1 MAKTGQTDSFA
12 SGDDGDLQKGIA
24 WPIPRFTDHGDG
36 TVTDNLTRLI
46 WLKQLGCFGQKTWDD
61 ASASCNALA
70 DGDCGLTDGSVP
82 GDWRLPNVKEFTS
95 LVDYSKVDPALPS
108 GYPFQGNMPIV
119 SSFWWTSTTNAS
131 NDFLTLA
138 WAFEWFRGSLHY
150 GADKTGSLYV
160 MRVR

>member
-1 MAKTGQTDSFA
+1 M
-12 SGDDGDLQKGIA
+12 QKGIA
-24 WPIPRFTDHGDG
+24 WPIPKFTDHGDG